1 MLNSVKKMCKHGLT
15 LVSGMAFVLSA
26 QLCQNLKESSM
37 NR

>member
-26 QLCQNLKESSM
+26 LCQNLKESAM
-37 NR
+37 NK